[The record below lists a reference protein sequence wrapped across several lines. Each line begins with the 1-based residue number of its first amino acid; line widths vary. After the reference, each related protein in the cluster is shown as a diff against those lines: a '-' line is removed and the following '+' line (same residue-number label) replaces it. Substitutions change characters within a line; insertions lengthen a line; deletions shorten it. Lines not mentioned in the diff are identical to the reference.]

1 MEVLDRRRVWV
12 ALVLLAM
19 LCGRVHG
26 VQTPSQK
33 RPPVNQDSLVIASFE
48 NNIKEYVK
56 LHNKAKAGIPP
67 LKPTDSADAINHEQ
81 RLLAGRIRDARPEAT
96 QGAIFTPEISL
107 MFKRLIG
114 STMQGPDAAKI
125 RASLRRAEPLPE
137 IKLRVNAEYPER
149 LPLQSSPPSVLV
161 NLPQLPPELDY
172 RIVGRDLVL
181 RDVGA
186 NLVVDFIP
194 NAIPSS

>member
-1 MEVLDRRRVWV
+1 VEVLDRRRLWV
-12 ALVLLAM
+12 AFVLLAM
-19 LCGRVHG
+19 SCGRVHG
-26 VQTPSQK
+26 AQTPLQK
-33 RPPVNQDSLVIASFE
+33 KPPVNQDSLVMASFE
-48 NNIKEYVK
+48 EHIKEYVK
-56 LHNKAKAGIPP
+56 LHKKAKAGIPP
-67 LKPTDSADAINHEQ
+67 LKPTDSANAINQEQ
-81 RLLAGRIRDARPEAT
+81 RVLASRVREARPEAT
-96 QGAIFTPEISL
+96 QGAIFTPEITL
-107 MFKRLIG
+107 VFKHLIG

-125 RASLRRAEPLPE
+125 RASLRHAEPLPE
-137 IKLRVNAEYPER
+137 IPLRVNAEYPER

-194 NAIPSS
+194 NAIPST

>member
-1 MEVLDRRRVWV
+1 MEVLDRRRIWV
-12 ALVLLAM
+12 VLVLLAM
-19 LCGRVHG
+19 SCGRVHG
-26 VQTPSQK
+26 AQTPSQK
-33 RPPVNQDSLVIASFE
+33 KPPVNQDSLVIASFE

-67 LKPTDSADAINHEQ
+67 LKPTDSANAINQEQ
-81 RLLAGRIRDARPEAT
+81 RVLASRIREARPEAT

-107 MFKRLIG
+107 VFKRLIG

-149 LPLQSSPPSVLV
+149 LPLQSSPPSVLA

-194 NAIPSS
+194 NAIPST

>member
-1 MEVLDRRRVWV
+1 MEVLGRRRVWV

-19 LCGRVHG
+19 SCGRAHG
-26 VQTPSQK
+26 AQAPSQTK
-33 RPPVNQDSLVIASFE
+33 PQVNQDSLVIASFE
-48 NNIKEYVK
+48 DHIKEYVK
-56 LHNKAKAGIPP
+56 LHNKAKAGFAP
-67 LKPTDSADAINHEQ
+67 LKPTDSANAINQEQ
-81 RLLAGRIRDARPEAT
+81 LALASRIREARPEAT
-96 QGAIFTPEISL
+96 QGAIFTPKISL
-107 MFKRLIG
+107 VFKHLIG

-125 RASLRRAEPLPE
+125 RASLRHAEPLPE
-137 IKLRVNAEYPER
+137 IPLRVNAKYPER

-194 NAIPSS
+194 NAIPST